1 MVVRVPVNPGLL
13 TWAVERVGWTEAEVH
28 EKVPKFDSWVS
39 GDSKPTLKQLEDFA
53 HKTRAPV
60 GYLFLPEPPEEE
72 IPIPDFRTIGNAGI
86 RRPSPDLL
94 DTIYGAE
101 MRQDWYRNFV
111 LSRDYDE
118 LEFVG
123 SVATN
128 SSVITA
134 ATTIRDALA
143 FDLGSRGAFTNYEGA
158 LRTLIDAIQD
168 LGVLVMV
175 SGIVGNNTHRVL
187 DPNEFRGFA
196 ITDKHAPLIFVNG
209 ADTKAAQIFTMIHE
223 LAHIYLGES
232 ALSDAQMAGP
242 AGNDH
247 EQWCN
252 LVAAEVLVPLA
263 SIKTTYRGTPTLD
276 ELNRLA
282 RVYRV
287 STLVVL
293 KRIFDAGFLSWD
305 DYRGQYDAELDRVL
319 AVMKQSKSQG
329 GDFYLTQPIRLGRH
343 FMRAVIIDTLEG
355 RTLHRD
361 AYNLLGTAKHE
372 TFERMASEL
381 GVA

>member
-1 MVVRVPVNPGLL
+1 M
-13 TWAVERVGWTEAEVH
+13 
-28 EKVPKFDSWVS
+28 S
-39 GDSKPTLKQLEDFA
+39 GDSQPTLKQLEEFA

-72 IPIPDFRTIGNAGI
+72 IPIPDFRTIGNAGV

-101 MRQDWYRNFV
+101 MRQDWYRDFL

-123 SVATN
+123 SATV
-128 SSVITA
+128 SDSVLTV
-134 ATTIRDALA
+134 ATTIRDALD
-143 FDLGSRGAFTNYEGA
+143 FDLASRGAFTNYEGA

-175 SGIVGNNTHRVL
+175 SGIVGNNTHRIL

-196 ITDKHAPLIFVNG
+196 IADKYAPLVFVNG

-232 ALSDAQMAGP
+232 ALSDAHMVGT

-263 SIKTTYRGTPTLD
+263 SIKATYRGTPSLD
-276 ELNRLA
+276 ELKRLA

-293 KRIFDAGFLSWD
+293 KRIFDANFLAWD
-305 DYRGQYDAELDRVL
+305 DYQALYNTELDRVL
-319 AVMKQSKSQG
+319 AVMKESKAQG

-361 AYNLLGTAKHE
+361 AYTLLGTAKHQ
-372 TFERMASEL
+372 TFKRMASEL